1 MSNNTGLQPPRQ
13 HKGDAFEDDEKNIFE
28 ESQMLINIGPQ
39 HPATHGTL
47 RIACRLNGE
56 VVEESKCE
64 LGYLHRGMEK
74 LGEVKTYHKFIPY
87 TDRLNYCS
95 ALQNNV
101 AYVTTVEKLMGI
113 EIPPRNVYIR
123 TMVCEMARII
133 DHIICVGINA
143 FDLGAMTYFLLGF
156 HQREEAYTLIEALC
170 GSRLTTS
177 YTRIGGLSG
186 DLPENF
192 LPRMKQWLD
201 SVEKCFKEL
210 DKLLTNNRIWVDRT
224 QGVGVFTAEQALAY
238 SMTGPCLR
246 ASNVNIDL
254 RRDKPYLAYRD
265 LEFDVPVAKGGDV
278 YDRYLVRM
286 AEIFESVRILR
297 QIVDKMPK
305 GPIWADD
312 KRVRIPDKERVYN
325 SMESMIHHFKFF
337 MEGFDVPAGEAY
349 CPMEGPNGEMG
360 FYIESRGG
368 PKAHRLRIRAPSFFM
383 FQPVDEMIKGE
394 NIADVIAVIGSVN
407 IIAGELDR

>member
-1 MSNNTGLQPPRQ
+1 MKQ
-13 HKGDAFEDDEKNIFE
+13 HPEMKAKKKENLFDEDGADIFE
-28 ESQMLINIGPQ
+28 SSKMLINIGPQ

-47 RIACRLNGE
+47 RLGCRLNGE
-56 VVEESKCE
+56 VVEDSVCE
-64 LGYLHRGMEK
+64 IGYLHRAMEK

-101 AYVTTVEKLMGI
+101 AYVTAVERLMGI
-113 EIPPRNVYIR
+113 EIPPRNVWIR
-123 TMVCEMARII
+123 TMCCEMARII

-143 FDLGAMTYFLLGF
+143 FDLGAMTYFLYGF
-156 HQREEAYTLIEALC
+156 HQREEAYTLIESLC

-177 YTRIGGLSG
+177 YTRVGGLSG
-186 DLPENF
+186 DLPEGF
-192 LPRMKQWLD
+192 LPRMKKWLD
-201 SVEKCFKEL
+201 GLESTLKEM
-210 DKLLTNNRIWVDRT
+210 DTLLTNNRIWVDRT
-224 QGVGVFTAEQALAY
+224 KGVGVFTSEQAIAY

-254 RRDKPYLAYRD
+254 RRDRPYLAYKE

-278 YDRYLVRM
+278 YDRYLVRVQEM
-286 AEIFESVRILR
+286 YESIRILR

-312 KRVRIPDKERVYN
+312 KRVRIPEKERVYN
-325 SMESMIHHFKFF
+325 SMESLIHHFKFF

-349 CPMEGPNGEMG
+349 VPMEGPNGEVG
-360 FYIESRGG
+360 FYLISRGG
-368 PKAHRLRIRAPSFFM
+368 PKAYRLRIRSPSFFM
-383 FQPVDEMIKGE
+383 FQPVPEMVKGA
-394 NIADVIAVIGSVN
+394 NVADVIAVVGSVN

>member
-1 MSNNTGLQPPRQ
+1 MKPREITITKKN
-13 HKGDAFEDDEKNIFE
+13 HFDDENEADIFE
-28 ESQMLINIGPQ
+28 NSQMLINIGPQ

-56 VVEESKCE
+56 TVEESQCE
-64 LGYLHRGMEK
+64 LGYLHRAMEK

-101 AYVTTVEKLMGI
+101 AYVTAVEKLMGI
-113 EIPPRNVYIR
+113 EIPDRNVWIR

-143 FDLGAMTYFLLGF
+143 FDIGAMTYFLYGF
-156 HQREEAYTLIEALC
+156 HQREECYSLIESLC
-170 GSRLTTS
+170 GSRLTTT
-177 YTRIGGLSG
+177 YTRVGGLSG
-186 DLPENF
+186 DLPEGF
-192 LPRMKQWLD
+192 LPRMKKWLD
-201 SVEKCFKEL
+201 GLEATLKEQ

-224 QGVGVFTAEQALAY
+224 KGVGVFTSEQALAY

-254 RRDKPYLAYRD
+254 RRDKPYLAYKS

-278 YDRYLVRM
+278 FDRYLVRVQEM
-286 AEIFESVRILR
+286 FESIRILR
-297 QIVDKMPK
+297 QIVEKMPK

-312 KRVRIPDKERVYN
+312 KRVKIPEKERVYN
-325 SMESMIHHFKFF
+325 SMESLIHHFKFF
-337 MEGFDVPAGEAY
+337 MEGFDVPPGEAY
-349 CPMEGPNGEMG
+349 VPMEGPNGEVG
-360 FYIESRGG
+360 FYLISRGG
-368 PKAHRLRIRAPSFFM
+368 PKAYRLRIRAPSFFM
-383 FQPVDEMIKGE
+383 FQPVPEMIKGAA
-394 NIADVIAVIGSVN
+394 IADVIAVIGSVN